1 MPKISDSGVELDA
14 LAKATPEEQ
23 VAAVEAVKTG
33 QAKTIREVIS
43 QPKPVYTHGT
53 EKPAPPTPRA
63 KPTVREALAKGRYNK
78 SPELLE
84 WVRTYQ
90 RWPTK
95 TKAKARE
102 LFLTIT
108 LSGVHLNVE
117 GVPRRPAATKPAPIL
132 PIGQGTPREQWS
144 EMTAAAYR
152 APTSDLHDALMDTA
166 RLINEAKHVD
176 DISRPK
182 RELLLRKFAAALGV
196 PSLLK
201 DPDPTLDPGALDG
214 RLSTKMDRNEP
225 GLAHHTHAAETH
237 PQG

>member
-108 LSGVHLNVE
+108 PAEYTSMLKEYPAGLQQRSRHPYFRLVRERRASSG
-117 GVPRRPAATKPAPIL
+117 
-132 PIGQGTPREQWS
+132 
-144 EMTAAAYR
+144 
-152 APTSDLHDALMDTA
+152 A
-166 RLINEAKHVD
+166 R
-176 DISRPK
+176 
-182 RELLLRKFAAALGV
+182 
-196 PSLLK
+196 
-201 DPDPTLDPGALDG
+201 
-214 RLSTKMDRNEP
+214 
-225 GLAHHTHAAETH
+225 
-237 PQG
+237 